1 MACSERKRY
10 SADCGVREVTGREDQ
25 SVRSER
31 RQGLDREA
39 EGGYLDGALTRRRPR
54 GAFTVSA
61 AVAVLCGVVGL
72 TVVSP
77 PGGNTDRQ
85 VQLSSSSQAQEGQE
99 RGATEI
105 GRPPSDP
112 GRPPEGAPGLDVALT
127 KVNRPPHGAF
137 LEYRV
142 TSFPQGATRVS
153 LLVNGSAVAEDSAI
167 PGAVF
172 GMNVSEFPDSIDIE
186 VIATDDRRQPLA
198 TSGRR
203 AFRVR

>member
-1 MACSERKRY
+1 M
-10 SADCGVREVTGREDQ
+10 
-25 SVRSER
+25 RSER
-31 RQGLDREA
+31 RQGSLDREA
-39 EGGYLDGALTRRRPR
+39 EDGYLDGAVTRRRPR
-54 GAFTVSA
+54 GAFIVSA

-72 TVVSP
+72 TVFSL
-77 PGGNTDRQ
+77 PGGGDTDRQ

-99 RGATEI
+99 GGSTEI

-112 GRPPEGAPGLDVALT
+112 GRPPDGAPGLDVALT
-127 KVNRPPHGAF
+127 KVDRPPHGAF

-142 TSFPQGATRVS
+142 TAFPQGATRVS

-172 GMNVSEFPDSIDIE
+172 GMNVSDFPDSIDIE

-198 TSGRR
+198 TSGRH